1 MPPKDADMPG
11 HHPLGED
18 IQKITQ
24 HLANLRADIEKLTGS
39 VGKAGSHQVER
50 AQDAASEAL
59 SSFENAVKRD
69 PLTALGI
76 AAGVGL
82 LLGIILRR

>member
-1 MPPKDADMPG
+1 MPPKDADMPS
-11 HHPLGED
+11 HQPLGDD

-24 HLANLRADIEKLTGS
+24 HLANLRGEVEKLTS
-39 VGKAGSHQVER
+39 QIGKTGHHQVQR
-50 AQDAASEAL
+50 AQDAAGEAL
-59 SSFENAVKRD
+59 ASVEDAVRRD